1 MPRWRGWPGWSG
13 SRRRAGAWW
22 CTARTGRASSPKWW
36 PASSRPGGTSRIW
49 RCAGRVWRTFIWSSP
64 GRRSRMK
71 VSPPDAYWKKD
82 VVLFFGKRFAL
93 AIKLLYPM
101 ALIVPVAA
109 SDIPAQYAA
118 AVIAIVTVM
127 AGTFGA
133 GESLT
138 ADLNDGILLR
148 LSLTPLSPRRMVF
161 ELLAVNAVLDF
172 IQLLPALLLVYVL
185 HPAPLV
191 WVLAAT
197 FALFTTLVTAN
208 CIGIFIANFTSSPA
222 DVLLY
227 ATAMLA
233 PLIYLSGF
241 FRNQNPTGLL
251 AALRDLIPFAY
262 TNDALKAVFGLTTR
276 TTPLEVF
283 VYPTPIAALLVLGL
297 CLTAPRLL
305 SPRL

>member
-1 MPRWRGWPGWSG
+1 
-13 SRRRAGAWW
+13 
-22 CTARTGRASSPKWW
+22 
-36 PASSRPGGTSRIW
+36 
-49 RCAGRVWRTFIWSSP
+49 
-64 GRRSRMK
+64 MK
-71 VSPPDAYWKKD
+71 LDPPDAYWKKD

-93 AIKLLYPM
+93 LIKMLYPV
-101 ALIVPVAA
+101 ALVVPVAA

-118 AVIAIVTVM
+118 AVVGIVAIMT
-127 AGTFGA
+127 GTFGA

-138 ADLNDGILLR
+138 ADLNDGILMR
-148 LSLTPLSPRRMVF
+148 FSLTPLSPRRIVF

-185 HPAPLV
+185 HPAPLI

-197 FALFTTLVTAN
+197 FAVFVTLVTAN

-227 ATAMLA
+227 ATAILA

-241 FRNQNPTGLL
+241 FRNQDPTGLRAL
-251 AALRDLIPFAY
+251 LRDLIPFAY
-262 TNDALKAVFGLTTR
+262 MNDALQAVFGLAAR
-276 TTPLEVF
+276 SAPFEVF
-283 VYPTPIAALLVLGL
+283 LYPGIIAALLAVGV

>member
-1 MPRWRGWPGWSG
+1 
-13 SRRRAGAWW
+13 
-22 CTARTGRASSPKWW
+22 
-36 PASSRPGGTSRIW
+36 
-49 RCAGRVWRTFIWSSP
+49 
-64 GRRSRMK
+64 
-71 VSPPDAYWKKD
+71 
-82 VVLFFGKRFAL
+82 
-93 AIKLLYPM
+93 M

-118 AVIAIVTVM
+118 AVIGIVAVM

-148 LSLTPLSPRRMVF
+148 LSLSPLSPHRMVF

-172 IQLLPALLLVYVL
+172 VQLLPALALVYVL
-185 HPAPLV
+185 NPAPLV

-197 FALFTTLVTAN
+197 FAVFLTLVTAN
-208 CIGIFIANFTSSPA
+208 CIGVFIANFTSSPA

-227 ATAMLA
+227 ATAILA

-262 TNDALKAVFGLTTR
+262 TNDALKVVFGLTTR
-276 TTPLEVF
+276 NTPLEVF
-283 VYPTPIAALLVLGL
+283 VYPTLIAALLVLGV